1 LNYLP
6 LPGFTLPSDAQL
18 ANAET
23 SVLPAEA
30 LERAAISMMTDL
42 TKTPAVTIGE
52 DATLKEAK
60 AIMLRRGVR
69 MLFVMRGQHIA
80 GIITTTDILGEKLL
94 KVALHSRQKHS
105 EILVKDLMTPRDQLE
120 VMDKREVARAK
131 VGNLVAT
138 LQQSGR
144 QHALVVCQDKRSTE
158 ICGIFS
164 AADISRRLGIEI
176 GDVRIAQTFAE
187 IEARL
192 LHG

>member
-1 LNYLP
+1 MNYLP
-6 LPGFTLPSDAQL
+6 LHGFNLPSDARL
-18 ANAET
+18 ANADT
-23 SVLPAEA
+23 STLPSSA

-52 DATLKEAK
+52 DATIKEAK

-69 MLFVMRGQHIA
+69 MLFVMRTQNIA

-94 KVALHSRQKHS
+94 KVALNSRQKHS

-120 VMDKREVARAK
+120 VMDKRDVARAK

-144 QHALVVCQDKRSTE
+144 QHALVVCHHTTGTE

-176 GDVRIAQTFAE
+176 GNVRIAQSFAE
-187 IEARL
+187 IEAQLMR
-192 LHG
+192 G